1 MNENISILEAFKHC
15 ASTGSYWLWLA
26 ISVVIFI
33 GGSIGLKK
41 AYDKEGWSTLKSFVL
56 FVLLGVLLS
65 GILARPADIAANT
78 TKEQA
83 ARGVYIGY

>member
-1 MNENISILEAFKHC
+1 MNENISLLEAFKHC

-33 GGSIGLKK
+33 GGCVGLKK
-41 AYDKEGWSTLKSFVL
+41 SYDKDGWSTGKNYVL
-56 FVLLGVLLS
+56 FVLIALLLS
-65 GILARPADIAANT
+65 AILLRPTSISANT

>member
-15 ASTGSYWLWLA
+15 ASTGSYWLWIA
-26 ISVVIFI
+26 IAVVIFI
-33 GGSIGLKK
+33 GGFIGLKK
-41 AYDKEGWSTLKSFVL
+41 SYDKEGWSTGKNFVL
-56 FVLLGVLLS
+56 FVLIALLLS
-65 GILARPADIAANT
+65 SILARPADIAANT

>member
-1 MNENISILEAFKHC
+1 MENISILEAFKHC

-26 ISVVIFI
+26 IGVIIFI

-41 AYDKEGWSTLKSFVL
+41 AYDKEGWSTIKSFVL
-56 FVLLGVLLS
+56 CILVGVLLS
-65 GILARPADIAANT
+65 AILARPADIAANT

-83 ARGVYIGY
+83 AKGIFIGY

>member
-15 ASTGSYWLWLA
+15 ASTGSYWLWIA
-26 ISVVIFI
+26 IAVVIFI
-33 GGSIGLKK
+33 GGGIGLKK
-41 AYDKEGWSTLKSFVL
+41 SYDKEGWSTGKNFVL
-56 FVLLGVLLS
+56 FVLIALLLS
-65 GILARPADIAANT
+65 SILATPADIAANT

>member
-1 MNENISILEAFKHC
+1 MDNISILEAFKHC
-15 ASTGSYWLWLA
+15 ASTGSYWIWLV
-26 ISVVIFI
+26 IGVVIFI

-41 AYDKEGWSTLKSFVL
+41 SYDKEGWSTGKNYIL
-56 FVLLGVLLS
+56 FALIALLLS
-65 GILARPADIAANT
+65 SILARPADIAANT

>member
-1 MNENISILEAFKHC
+1 MNENISLGEAFKHC

-26 ISVVIFI
+26 IALVIFI
-33 GGSIGLKK
+33 GGCIGLKK
-41 AYDKEGWSTLKSFVL
+41 SYDNDGWSTGKNFVL
-56 FVLLGVLLS
+56 FVLI
-65 GILARPADIAANT
+65 GILISAILLRPADIAANT